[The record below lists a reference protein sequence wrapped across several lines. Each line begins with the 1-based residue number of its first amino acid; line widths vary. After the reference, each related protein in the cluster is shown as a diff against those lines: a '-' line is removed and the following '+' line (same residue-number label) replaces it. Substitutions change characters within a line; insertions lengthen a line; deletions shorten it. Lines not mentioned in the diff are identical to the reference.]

1 MMMLNAGFKKVDLYM
16 AFPDYRY
23 PAMILPY
30 KNGIKRYQRYW
41 EWRKISW
48 KKRVA
53 YTIEYVLMKIFGAR
67 FFAPSI
73 IAIAKK

>member
-1 MMMLNAGFKKVDLYM
+1 MILEAGFKKVELYM

-30 KNGIKRYQRYW
+30 KNGIQSYEQYW
-41 EWRKISW
+41 EWEKVSW
-48 KKRVA
+48 KRRLA
-53 YTIEYVLMKIFGAR
+53 YAVEYILMKFLGAR